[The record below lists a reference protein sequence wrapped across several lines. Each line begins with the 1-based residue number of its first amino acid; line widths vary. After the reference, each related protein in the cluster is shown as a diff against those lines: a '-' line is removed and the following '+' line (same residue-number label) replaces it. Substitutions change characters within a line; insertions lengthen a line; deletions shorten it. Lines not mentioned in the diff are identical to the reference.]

1 MASALEDPVLIRHF
15 KGHKDAVTC
24 VAFSPNT
31 KVLATSS
38 LDRFLMIWNLRPNTK
53 AFRFVGHLEAV
64 TSVQFS
70 PDGYLLASASEDRT
84 ARLWIPC
91 IHGES
96 TSLKGHTAPVRSVNF
111 SNDSQFLVTASNDKS
126 VKVWSIC
133 SQNLLYSLS
142 HTHWVRCAK
151 YSPDGRLIVSCSE
164 DKTVK
169 IWDIRN
175 KICINNIIDYD
186 GFANYVDFNPDGTCI
201 VSAGS
206 DHTVKFWDIRINRL
220 LQRYKVHRGSVNYTS
235 FHPSGNFLI
244 TASNDGTLKIM
255 DLIEGRLL
263 YTLHGHEGPVLSVA
277 FSKDG
282 ETFASGG
289 TDTQVLLWKTNFDS
303 SEYKKVLERHVQRL
317 HSDDPPHL
325 LDIYP
330 QSPHRHDAKSQAVEI
345 NPNSDVTNMQIL
357 DPPVVN
363 IASSP
368 TYPPSWQL
376 RTNPSVA
383 HWSMHQNGMNN
394 EDIQHP
400 PMLPSPA
407 MLKRNLKGEMMH
419 TVAGPGTMDESVGI
433 SPVLTTA
440 LEHIVEQLDV
450 LTITVSILEQRLTL
464 TEDKLKECLQNQ
476 GKLLHSVRL
485 REETT

>member
-31 KVLATSS
+31 KMLATSS
-38 LDRFLMIWNLRPNTK
+38 LDRFLMMWNLRPNTK

-96 TSLKGHTAPVRSVNF
+96 TSLRGHTAPVRSVNF

-142 HTHWVRCAK
+142 QHTHWVRCAK

-282 ETFASGG
+282 ETFASSG

-303 SEYKKVLERHVQRL
+303 SEYKKVLEKHVQRL

-330 QSPHRHDAKSQAVEI
+330 RSPHHHDAKSQAVEI
-345 NPNSDVTNMQIL
+345 NPNFDVTNMQIL

-376 RTNPSVA
+376 RMNPSVA
-383 HWSMHQNGMNN
+383 MHQNGMNN
-394 EDIQHP
+394 EDFQHP

-407 MLKRNLKGEMMH
+407 MLKRNLKGELMH
-419 TVAGPGTMDESVGI
+419 TVAEPVTMDESGGI

>member
-31 KVLATSS
+31 KMLATSS
-38 LDRFLMIWNLRPNTK
+38 LDRFLMMWNLRPNTK

-64 TSVQFS
+64 NSVQFS
-70 PDGYLLASASEDRT
+70 PDGYLLASASDDRT

-91 IHGES
+91 I
-96 TSLKGHTAPVRSVNF
+96 
-111 SNDSQFLVTASNDKS
+111 
-126 VKVWSIC
+126 
-133 SQNLLYSLS
+133 
-142 HTHWVRCAK
+142 

-206 DHTVKFWDIRINRL
+206 DRTVKFWDIRINRL

-289 TDTQVLLWKTNFDS
+289 RDTQVLLWKTNFDS
-303 SEYKKVLERHVQRL
+303 SEYKKVLEKHVQRL
-317 HSDDPPHL
+317 HSVDPPHL

-330 QSPHRHDAKSQAVEI
+330 RSPHRHDAKSQAVEI
-345 NPNSDVTNMQIL
+345 NPNCDVTNMQIV

-368 TYPPSWQL
+368 NFPPSRQL
-376 RTNPSVA
+376 RTNPPVA
-383 HWSMHQNGMNN
+383 HRSMHQNGVNN
-394 EDIQHP
+394 EDFQHP
-400 PMLPSPA
+400 SMLPSPEK
-407 MLKRNLKGEMMH
+407 LKRNVKGEMMH
-419 TVAGPGTMDESVGI
+419 TVAEPGTRNESVGI
-433 SPVLTTA
+433 SSVVTNA

-476 GKLLHSVRL
+476 GKMLHLV
-485 REETT
+485 

>member
-31 KVLATSS
+31 KVLASSS

-53 AFRFVGHLEAV
+53 AFRFVGHLEPV

-133 SQNLLYSLS
+133 SQHLLHSLS
-142 HTHWVRCAK
+142 QHTHWVRCAK

-263 YTLHGHEGPVLSVA
+263 YTLRGHE
-277 FSKDG
+277 
-282 ETFASGG
+282 
-289 TDTQVLLWKTNFDS
+289 VLLWKTNFDS
-303 SEYKKVLERHVQRL
+303 FEYKKVLEKHVQRL

-330 QSPHRHDAKSQAVEI
+330 RSPHHHDAKSEAVEI
-345 NPNSDVTNMQIL
+345 NPNFDVTNMQIL

-368 TYPPSWQL
+368 TFPPSWQL
-376 RTNPSVA
+376 RTNPY
-383 HWSMHQNGMNN
+383 MQQNGMTN
-394 EDIQHP
+394 ENAQHP
-400 PMLPSPA
+400 SMLPSPA
-407 MLKRNLKGEMMH
+407 MLNRNLKGEMMR
-419 TVAGPGTMDESVGI
+419 TVAEPGTIDESVGI
-433 SPVLTTA
+433 SPLLTNA

-450 LTITVSILEQRLTL
+450 LTLTVSILEQRLTL

-476 GKLLHSVRL
+476 GKLLHL
-485 REETT
+485 GQETT

>member
-1 MASALEDPVLIRHF
+1 MGSGSGAGEKKAPPSSSGVPMASALDDPVLIRHF

-38 LDRFLMIWNLRPNTK
+38 LDRFLMMWNLRPNTK

-64 TSVQFS
+64 TSVEFS
-70 PDGYLLASASEDRT
+70 PDGYLLASASEDQT

-91 IHGES
+91 I
-96 TSLKGHTAPVRSVNF
+96 
-111 SNDSQFLVTASNDKS
+111 
-126 VKVWSIC
+126 
-133 SQNLLYSLS
+133 
-142 HTHWVRCAK
+142 

-303 SEYKKVLERHVQRL
+303 SEYKKVLEKHVQRL

-330 QSPHRHDAKSQAVEI
+330 RSPHCHNAKSQSVEI
-345 NPNSDVTNMQIL
+345 NPNFDVTNMQVL

-363 IASSP
+363 IVSSP
-368 TYPPSWQL
+368 TFPPSWQL

-383 HWSMHQNGMNN
+383 HWSTHQNRVNS
-394 EDIQHP
+394 EDFRHP
-400 PMLPSPA
+400 SMLPSPA
-407 MLKRNLKGEMMH
+407 MLKRNLKGEIMH
-419 TVAGPGTMDESVGI
+419 PVAEPGTMDESVGI
-433 SPVLTTA
+433 SPVLNNA

-485 REETT
+485 GEETT

>member
-31 KVLATSS
+31 KMLATSS
-38 LDRFLMIWNLRPNTK
+38 LDRFLMMWNLRPNTK

-96 TSLKGHTAPVRSVNF
+96 TSLRGHTAPVRSVNF

-142 HTHWVRCAK
+142 QHTHWVRCAK
-151 YSPDGRLIVSCSE
+151 
-164 DKTVK
+164 
-169 IWDIRN
+169 
-175 KICINNIIDYD
+175 
-186 GFANYVDFNPDGTCI
+186 FANYVDFNPDGTCI

-282 ETFASGG
+282 ETFASSG

-303 SEYKKVLERHVQRL
+303 SEYKKVLEKHVQRL

-330 QSPHRHDAKSQAVEI
+330 RSPHHHDAKSQAVEI
-345 NPNSDVTNMQIL
+345 NPNFDVTNMQIL

-376 RTNPSVA
+376 RMNPSVA
-383 HWSMHQNGMNN
+383 MHQNGMNN
-394 EDIQHP
+394 EDFQHP

-407 MLKRNLKGEMMH
+407 MLKRNLKGELMH
-419 TVAGPGTMDESVGI
+419 TVAEPVTMDESGGI